1 MKKDSQ
7 TLFVNEDRKSEH
19 MIFIYWTLRWLKHN
33 QRDFIPTPILLIK
46 SNVMYLCLSVGVYVS
61 LYPEKSQ
68 IELEQR
74 PFSSIEQLELYEF
87 IFWVEGYIC

>member
-1 MKKDSQ
+1 
-7 TLFVNEDRKSEH
+7 
-19 MIFIYWTLRWLKHN
+19 
-33 QRDFIPTPILLIK
+33 
-46 SNVMYLCLSVGVYVS
+46 MYLCLSVGVYVS